1 MEIKFSYF
9 YTIVVKMRCFCLVI
23 VLLLL
28 TFQSEAQNLSRIDS
42 LKSQLA
48 HSSGEQKFSILNNLG
63 FEYRLS
69 SPDSTIYYCK
79 QAYELGKSLDVKRNL
94 SKPLSF
100 IGLASAYKGDY
111 KTSFEYH
118 QSAIRV
124 AEEQKDSIQLGY
136 CYNNFGRLFF
146 EQGDLTR
153 AYNNFIK
160 CYEIFENTNEVI
172 GKAYVARSLSN
183 LYKSQG
189 DYPKAL
195 TMSLRAYRLRRNI
208 GEPRPLISALTE
220 LGLVYGE
227 LKQKDSANAC
237 FRRADSL
244 ANKIKDQ
251 ISMAELKM
259 GWAEFLSNNDDI
271 NQADTLAHNAYWMV
285 VNAKNYRLLPR
296 VNLLMGQIH
305 YKLQQYDK
313 AMVYLKT
320 LLTLTS
326 EANLDLQRD
335 AHFYLSQIYERNG
348 EDDKATLHINRYLIL
363 KESLQSVE
371 LARQIE
377 KLQFQ
382 LEIEKKESENEI
394 LKANSARKD
403 AVVAQQR
410 LENIILIAV
419 VMFVSVVF
427 FVQYKNSKK
436 KREINKK
443 LEQQYAEIQTQK
455 QEIADQNEKLEK
467 RNHDL
472 SELNHEKDTLMNI
485 VAHDLKSPLNRIYGL
500 SDLVEVEGNLSNEQ
514 LKYLGLI
521 KDSTRSGLD
530 LIVDLLDV
538 NSLEVNREPHYSNF
552 NLSAFLH
559 DRVGAFDHYASVKE
573 IEIKLIER
581 NIDDISL
588 DQEYLS
594 RIMDNLISNAI
605 KFSPR
610 NSLVIISAERI
621 NGYYTI
627 EVKDHGPGF
636 SSNDKKYLYQK
647 FKKLTARPTAG
658 ETSNGLG
665 LAIVKILVDRLGG
678 SIQLNSTPGSGSE
691 FTISFPVFKE
701 VTV

>member
-1 MEIKFSYF
+1 M
-9 YTIVVKMRCFCLVI
+9 
-23 VLLLL
+23 VLLIL
-28 TFQSEAQNLSRIDS
+28 TIQSEAQNLSRIDS
-42 LKSQLA
+42 LKSELA
-48 HSSGEQKFSILNNLG
+48 RSSGEQKFSLLNDLG

-79 QAYELGKSLDVKRNL
+79 IAYELGKELKVKKNL

-111 KTSFEYH
+111 KTSFDYH
-118 QSAIRV
+118 QDAIRV
-124 AEEQKDSIQLGY
+124 AQEQQDSIQLGY

-160 CYEIFENTNEVI
+160 CQEIFEHTNEDI
-172 GKAYVARSLSN
+172 GKAYIARSLSN

-195 TMSLRAYRLRRNI
+195 AMSLQAYRLRLKI

-227 LKQKDSANAC
+227 LKKKDSANFA
-237 FRRADSL
+237 FKRADSL
-244 ANKIKDQ
+244 AYKIKDH
-251 ISMAELKM
+251 ISLAELKM
-259 GWAEFLSNNDDI
+259 GWAEFLSNNGDI

-285 VNAKNYRLLPR
+285 VNAQNYRLMPR
-296 VNLLMGQIH
+296 VHLLMGQVH
-305 YKLQQYDK
+305 YKLRQYDK
-313 AMVYLKT
+313 SMVYLKK
-320 LLTLTS
+320 LLTLLTS

-335 AHFYLSQIYERNG
+335 AHFYLSQIYEKNG
-348 EDDKATLHINRYLIL
+348 DDEKATLHINRYLIL

-382 LEIEKKESENEI
+382 LEIGKKESENEI
-394 LKANSARKD
+394 LKANGARD
-403 AVVAQQR
+403 NAIIAQQR

-419 VMFVSVVF
+419 VLFVSALF
-427 FVQYKNSKK
+427 FVQYRNSKK
-436 KREINKK
+436 KRETNEK
-443 LEQQYAEIQTQK
+443 LETQYSKIQQQK

-467 RNHDL
+467 RNHEL
-472 SELNHEKDTLMNI
+472 SDLNHEKDTLMNI
-485 VAHDLKSPLNRIYGL
+485 VAHDLKAPLNRIHGL
-500 SDLVEVEGNLSNEQ
+500 SELVEVEGNLSNEQ
-514 LKYLGLI
+514 IKYLGLI

-538 NSLEVNREPHYSNF
+538 NSLEVNREPRYSNF
-552 NLSAFLH
+552 NLSTFLR
-559 DRVGAFDHYASVKE
+559 DRVSAFGHYASVKE

-588 DQEYLS
+588 DQEYLA
-594 RIMDNLISNAI
+594 RIMDNLISNAV

-610 NSLVIISAERI
+610 NSLVIISAEKT
-621 NGYYTI
+621 NGMYVI

-636 SSNDKKYLYQK
+636 SLNDKKHLYQK
-647 FKKLTARPTAG
+647 FKKLSARPTAG

-665 LAIVKILVDRLGG
+665 LAIVKILVDRLDGR
-678 SIQLNSTPGSGSE
+678 IELKSTPGEGSE
-691 FTISFPVFKE
+691 FIISFPVLKE
-701 VTV
+701 VMV

>member
-1 MEIKFSYF
+1 
-9 YTIVVKMRCFCLVI
+9 MRCFWLVM
-23 VLLLL
+23 VLSLLA
-28 TFQSEAQNLSRIDS
+28 FQSEAQNLSKIDS
-42 LKSQLA
+42 LKSHVLS
-48 HSSGEQKFSILNNLG
+48 SSGARKFELLNALG

-79 QAYELGKSLDVKRNL
+79 QAYALGQELKLKKNL

-124 AEEQKDSIQLGY
+124 AEEQGDSIQLGY

-160 CYEIFENTNEVI
+160 CQEIFEHTNEDI
-172 GKAYVARSLSN
+172 GKAYIARSLSN

-189 DYPKAL
+189 DYTKAL
-195 TMSLRAYRLRRNI
+195 KMSLQAYHLRLKI

-227 LKQKDSANAC
+227 LKQKDSANIA
-237 FRRADSL
+237 FRKADSL
-244 ANKIKDQ
+244 AYKIRDE

-259 GWAEFLSNNDDI
+259 GWAEFLSNNGDI
-271 NQADTLAHNAYWMV
+271 DYADTLAHNAYWMV
-285 VNAKNYRLLPR
+285 VNANNYRLLPR

-313 AMVYLKT
+313 AMVYLKK
-320 LLTLTS
+320 LLTLTT

-348 EDDKATLHINRYLIL
+348 EDSKATLHINRYLIL

-371 LARQIE
+371 LARKIE

-382 LEIEKKESENEI
+382 LEIEKKESENEL
-394 LKANSARKD
+394 LKANNDSKN
-403 AVVAQQR
+403 AVVARQR

-419 VMFVSVVF
+419 VLFVSVLSF
-427 FVQYKNSKK
+427 IQYNNTKK
-436 KREINKK
+436 KRITNRK
-443 LEQQYAEIQTQK
+443 LEQQYAKNEIQK
-455 QEIADQNEKLEK
+455 REIAEQNEKLEK
-467 RNHDL
+467 RNHEL

-485 VAHDLKSPLNRIYGL
+485 VAHDLKSPLNRIHGL
-500 SDLVEVEGNLSNEQ
+500 SELVEVEGNLSNEQ

-538 NSLEVNREPHYSNF
+538 NSLEVNREPQYSNF
-552 NLSAFLH
+552 NLSAFLR
-559 DRVGAFDHYASVKE
+559 DRVSSFGHYASVKE

-581 NIDDISL
+581 DIDEISL

-594 RIMDNLISNAI
+594 RIMDNLISNAV

-610 NSLVIISAERI
+610 NSLVIISAEKA

-636 SSNDKKYLYQK
+636 SPNDKKYLYQK
-647 FKKLTARPTAG
+647 FKKLSARPTAG

-665 LAIVKILVDRLGG
+665 LAIVKILVDRMGG
-678 SIQLNSTPGSGSE
+678 SIDLNSTPGSGSE

>member
-1 MEIKFSYF
+1 M
-9 YTIVVKMRCFCLVI
+9 
-23 VLLLL
+23 LLFF
-28 TFQSEAQNLSRIDS
+28 TSGAQNLHKIDS
-42 LKSQLA
+42 LKSRLSEA
-48 HSSGEQKFSILNNLG
+48 SGEQKFSLLNDLG
-63 FEYRLS
+63 FEYRLFA
-69 SPDSTIYYCK
+69 PDSTIYYCK
-79 QAYELGKSLDVKRNL
+79 QAYELGKKLQVKKNL

-118 QSAIRV
+118 RDAIRV

-153 AYNNFIK
+153 AYDNFIK
-160 CYEIFENTNEVI
+160 CYEIFKNTNEDV
-172 GKAYVARSLSN
+172 GKAYIARSLSN

-195 TMSLRAYRLRRNI
+195 TMSLHAYRLREKI

-227 LKQKDSANAC
+227 LKKKDSANIC

-244 ANKIKDQ
+244 ADNIRDY
-251 ISMAELKM
+251 ISQAELRM
-259 GWAEFLSNNDDI
+259 GWAEFLSTNGDI
-271 NQADTLAHNAYWMV
+271 HEADTLAHNAYWMV
-285 VNAKNYRLLPR
+285 VNASNYRLLPR
-296 VNLLMGQIH
+296 VNLLMGQVH

-313 AMVYLKT
+313 AMVYLKAM
-320 LLTLTS
+320 LALTN

-335 AHFYLSQIYERNG
+335 AHFYLSQIYEKNG
-348 EDDKATLHINRYLIL
+348 NDERATLHINRYLIL

-394 LKANSARKD
+394 LKANNDRKD
-403 AVVAQQR
+403 AVVARQQ

-419 VMFVSVVF
+419 IAFVSALF
-427 FVQYKNSKK
+427 FVQYRNSKK

-443 LEQQYAEIQTQK
+443 LEQQYSEIQQQK
-455 QEIADQNEKLEK
+455 QEIAEQNEKLEK
-467 RNHDL
+467 RNHEL
-472 SELNHEKDTLMNI
+472 SDLNHEKDTLMNI
-485 VAHDLKSPLNRIYGL
+485 VAHDLKSPLNRIHGL
-500 SDLVEVEGNLSNEQ
+500 SDLVEVEGNLSKEQ
-514 LKYLGLI
+514 VKYLGLI

-538 NSLEVNREPHYSNF
+538 NSLEVNREPKYSNF
-552 NLSAFLH
+552 NLSSFLR
-559 DRVGAFDHYASVKE
+559 DRVGAFGHYASIKE

-581 NIDDISL
+581 NIDDISI
-588 DQEYLS
+588 DPEYLA
-594 RIMDNLISNAI
+594 RIMDNLISNAV

-610 NSLVIISAERI
+610 NSLVIISAEKT
-621 NGYYTI
+621 NGFYVI

-636 SSNDKKYLYQK
+636 STHDRKYLYQK
-647 FKKLTARPTAG
+647 FKKLSARPTAG

-665 LAIVKILVDRLGG
+665 LAIVKILVDRLDG
-678 SIQLNSTPGSGSE
+678 IIELNSTPGLGSE
-691 FTISFPVFKE
+691 FTISFPVLKE

>member
-1 MEIKFSYF
+1 VRGCWLFLVFMFL
-9 YTIVVKMRCFCLVI
+9 CF
-23 VLLLL
+23 
-28 TFQSEAQNLSRIDS
+28 TSGAQNLHRIDS
-42 LKSQLA
+42 LKSQLSRA
-48 HSSGEQKFSILNNLG
+48 SGEQKFSILNDLG

-69 SPDSTIYYCK
+69 APDSTIYYCK
-79 QAYELGKSLDVKRNL
+79 QAYELGKQLNVKKDL

-118 QSAIRV
+118 QNAIRV

-160 CYEIFENTNEVI
+160 CHEIFENTNEDV

-189 DYPKAL
+189 DYAKAL
-195 TMSLRAYRLRRNI
+195 KMSLHAYRLREKI
-208 GEPRPLISALTE
+208 GEPRPLISALNE

-227 LKQKDSANAC
+227 LKQKDSANIC
-237 FRRADSL
+237 FRRGDSI
-244 ANKIKDQ
+244 AYKINDN
-251 ISMAELKM
+251 ISLAELKI
-259 GWAEFLSNNDDI
+259 GWAEFLSNSGDI
-271 NQADTLAHNAYWMV
+271 HEADTLAHNAYWMV
-285 VNAKNYRLLPR
+285 VNASNYRLLPR
-296 VNLLMGQIH
+296 VNLLMGQVH

-313 AMVYLKT
+313 SMVYLKA
-320 LLTLTS
+320 LLAMTS

-335 AHFYLSQIYERNG
+335 AHFYLSQIYEKNG
-348 EDDKATLHINRYLIL
+348 NDERATLHINRYLIL

-394 LKANSARKD
+394 LKANSARNN
-403 AVVAQQR
+403 AIIAQQR
-410 LENIILIAV
+410 LENYILIV
-419 VMFVSVVF
+419 VVASVSVLF
-427 FVQYKNSKK
+427 FVQYRNSKK

-443 LEQQYAEIQTQK
+443 LEQQYAEIQKQK
-455 QEIADQNEKLEK
+455 QEIAEQNEKLEK
-467 RNHDL
+467 HNHEL

-485 VAHDLKSPLNRIYGL
+485 VAHDLKSPLNRIHGL
-500 SDLVEVEGNLSNEQ
+500 SDLVEVEGNLSKEQ
-514 LKYLGLI
+514 LKYVGLI

-538 NSLEVNREPHYSNF
+538 NSLEVNREPRYSNF
-552 NLSAFLH
+552 NLSSFLR
-559 DRVGAFDHYASVKE
+559 DRVGAFRHYASIKE

-588 DQEYLS
+588 DQEYLA
-594 RIMDNLISNAI
+594 RIMDNLISNAV

-610 NSLVIISAERI
+610 NSLVIISAEKT
-621 NGYYTI
+621 NGFYVI

-636 SSNDKKYLYQK
+636 SPNDKKYLYQK
-647 FKKLTARPTAG
+647 FKKLSARPTAG

-665 LAIVKILVDRLGG
+665 LAIVKILVDRLDG
-678 SIQLNSTPGSGSE
+678 IIELNSTPGLGSE
-691 FTISFPVFKE
+691 FTISFPVLKE
-701 VTV
+701 VMV

>member
-1 MEIKFSYF
+1 
-9 YTIVVKMRCFCLVI
+9 
-23 VLLLL
+23 
-28 TFQSEAQNLSRIDS
+28 
-42 LKSQLA
+42 
-48 HSSGEQKFSILNNLG
+48 
-63 FEYRLS
+63 
-69 SPDSTIYYCK
+69 
-79 QAYELGKSLDVKRNL
+79 
-94 SKPLSF
+94 
-100 IGLASAYKGDY
+100 
-111 KTSFEYH
+111 
-118 QSAIRV
+118 
-124 AEEQKDSIQLGY
+124 
-136 CYNNFGRLFF
+136 LFF

-160 CYEIFENTNEVI
+160 CYEIFENTNEDI

-189 DYPKAL
+189 DYAKAL
-195 TMSLRAYRLRRNI
+195 TMSLRAYQLRRKI

-227 LKQKDSANAC
+227 LKQKDSANGC
-237 FRRADSL
+237 FRKADSL
-244 ANKIKDQ
+244 ANKIKDK
-251 ISMAELKM
+251 ISMAELKL
-259 GWAEFLSNNDDI
+259 GWAEFLSNNGDI
-271 NQADTLAHNAYWMV
+271 NEADTLAHHAYGMV
-285 VNAKNYRLLPR
+285 VDASNYRLMPR
-296 VNLLMGQIH
+296 ANLLMGQIH

-313 AMVYLKT
+313 SMVYLKN
-320 LLTLTS
+320 LLAMTS

-335 AHFYLSQIYERNG
+335 AHFYLSQIYEKK
-348 EDDKATLHINRYLIL
+348 DDEQRATLHINRYLIL

-382 LEIEKKESENEI
+382 LEIEKKEGENEL
-394 LKANSARKD
+394 LKANNAHKD

-419 VMFVSVVF
+419 VFFVSALF
-427 FVQYKNSKK
+427 FVQYRNSKK
-436 KREINKK
+436 KREINEK
-443 LEQQYAEIQTQK
+443 LALQYDEIQTQK

-467 RNHDL
+467 RNHEL

-485 VAHDLKSPLNRIYGL
+485 VAHDLKSPLNRIHGL
-500 SDLVEVEGNLSNEQ
+500 SELVEVEGNLSNEQ
-514 LKYLGLI
+514 IKYLGLI

-538 NSLEVNREPHYSNF
+538 NSLEVNREPRYTNF

-559 DRVGAFDHYASVKE
+559 DRVSTFGHYASVKE

-581 NIDDISL
+581 NIDEISL
-588 DQEYLS
+588 DEEYLA
-594 RIMDNLISNAI
+594 RIMDNLISNAV

-610 NSLVIISAERI
+610 NSIVIISAEKT
-621 NGYYTI
+621 NGHYTI

-636 SSNDKKYLYQK
+636 SPNDKKFLYQK
-647 FKKLTARPTAG
+647 FKKLSARPTAG

-678 SIQLNSTPGSGSE
+678 SIELNSAPGSGSE
-691 FTISFPVFKE
+691 FTISFPVYKE
-701 VTV
+701 VAV

>member
-1 MEIKFSYF
+1 MH
-9 YTIVVKMRCFCLVI
+9 
-23 VLLLL
+23 
-28 TFQSEAQNLSRIDS
+28 RIDS
-42 LKSQLA
+42 LKSKLSQA
-48 HSSGEQKFSILNNLG
+48 TGEKRFSILNDLG

-69 SPDSTIYYCK
+69 SPDTTIYYCK
-79 QAYELGKSLDVKRNL
+79 QAYELGTALKVKKNL

-100 IGLASAYKGDY
+100 IGLAFAYKGDY

-118 QSAIRV
+118 QDAIRV

-160 CYEIFENTNEVI
+160 CYEIFENTNEDV
-172 GKAYVARSLSN
+172 GKAYIARSLSN

-189 DYPKAL
+189 DYAKAL
-195 TMSLRAYRLRRNI
+195 TMSLHAFRLREKI

-227 LKQKDSANAC
+227 LKQKDSANSC

-244 ANKIKDQ
+244 AYNIRDY
-251 ISMAELKM
+251 ISQAELKL
-259 GWAEFLSNNDDI
+259 GWAEFLSSNGDI
-271 NQADTLAHNAYWMV
+271 HQADTLAHNAYWMI
-285 VNAKNYRLLPR
+285 VNASNYRLLPR
-296 VNLLMGQIH
+296 VNLLMGQVH
-305 YKLQQYDK
+305 YKLHQYDK
-313 AMVYLKT
+313 AMVYLKN
-320 LLTLTS
+320 LLAMTS

-335 AHFYLSQIYERNG
+335 AHFYLSQIYENSG
-348 EDDKATLHINRYLIL
+348 NDEKSTQHINRYLIL

-382 LEIEKKESENEI
+382 LEIEKKESETE
-394 LKANSARKD
+394 LWKANSARND
-403 AVVAQQR
+403 AIIAQQR

-419 VMFVSVVF
+419 ITFVSALF
-427 FVQYKNSKK
+427 FVQYRNTKK
-436 KREINKK
+436 KREINEK
-443 LEQQYAEIQTQK
+443 LEQQYAEIQKQK
-455 QEIADQNEKLEK
+455 QEIAEQNEKLEK

-485 VAHDLKSPLNRIYGL
+485 VAHDLKSPLNRIHGL
-500 SDLVEVEGNLSNEQ
+500 SELIEVEGSLSNGQ
-514 LKYLGLI
+514 IKYLGLI

-538 NSLEVNREPHYSNF
+538 NSLEVNREPYYSNF
-552 NLSAFLH
+552 NLSTFLR
-559 DRVGAFDHYASVKE
+559 DRVGVFGHYASIKE
-573 IEIKLIER
+573 IEIKLIEGS
-581 NIDDISL
+581 IDDIFL
-588 DQEYLS
+588 DQEYLA
-594 RIMDNLISNAI
+594 RIMDNLISNAV

-610 NSLVIISAERI
+610 NSLIIISAEKT
-621 NGYYTI
+621 NGFYVI

-636 SSNDKKYLYQK
+636 SPGDKKFLYQK
-647 FKKLTARPTAG
+647 FKKLSARPTAG

-665 LAIVKILVDRLGG
+665 LAIVKILVDRLDGK
-678 SIQLNSTPGSGSE
+678 IELNSTPGQGSE
-691 FTISFPVFKE
+691 FIISFPVLKE
-701 VTV
+701 VIV

>member
-1 MEIKFSYF
+1 
-9 YTIVVKMRCFCLVI
+9 MRCFWLVMVI
-23 VLLLL
+23 FLLALS
-28 TFQSEAQNLSRIDS
+28 SEAQNLSKIDS
-42 LKSQLA
+42 LKSQLEN
-48 HSSGEQKFSILNNLG
+48 SSGEEKFELLNDLG

-79 QAYELGKSLDVKRNL
+79 QAYELGKQLHVKKNL

-118 QSAIRV
+118 QVAIRI

-160 CYEIFENTNEVI
+160 CQEIFENTSEDI

-195 TMSLRAYRLRRNI
+195 AMSLRAYRLRAKI
-208 GEPRPLISALTE
+208 GEPRALISALSE

-227 LKQKDSANAC
+227 LKQKDSANMC
-237 FRRADSL
+237 FKMADSM
-244 ANKIKDQ
+244 AYKIKDN
-251 ISMAELKM
+251 ISLAELKM
-259 GWAEFLSNNDDI
+259 GWAEFLSNNGDI
-271 NQADTLAHNAYWMV
+271 HEADTLAHNAYWMV
-285 VNAKNYRLLPR
+285 INAKNYRLQPR
-296 VNLLMGQIH
+296 VTLLMGQIH
-305 YKLQQYDK
+305 YKLQQYDQS
-313 AMVYLKT
+313 MEYLKK

-335 AHFYLSQIYERNG
+335 AHLYLSRIYERNG
-348 EDDKATLHINRYLIL
+348 ADDKATHHINRYLIL
-363 KESLQSVE
+363 KEALQSVE

-377 KLQFQ
+377 KLQFR

-394 LKANSARKD
+394 LKANNDRKD

-410 LENIILIAV
+410 LENIILFVAV
-419 VMFVSVVF
+419 LFVFALF
-427 FVQYKNSKK
+427 FIQYRNSKR
-436 KREINKK
+436 KREINEK

-455 QEIADQNEKLEK
+455 QEIAEQNEKLEK
-467 RNHDL
+467 RNHEL

-485 VAHDLKSPLNRIYGL
+485 VAHDLKSPLNRIHGL
-500 SDLVEVEGNLSNEQ
+500 SELVEVEGNLSHEQ
-514 LKYLGLI
+514 IKYLDLI
-521 KDSTRSGLD
+521 KDATRSGLD

-538 NSLEVNREPHYSNF
+538 NSLEVNREPQYSNF
-552 NLSAFLH
+552 NLSAFLR
-559 DRVGAFDHYASVKE
+559 DRVSAFGHYASVKE

-581 NIDDISL
+581 NIDEISL
-588 DQEYLS
+588 DREYLS

-610 NSLVIISAERI
+610 NSLVIISAEKI
-621 NGYYTI
+621 NGQYMI

-636 SSNDKKYLYQK
+636 SANDKKQLYQK
-647 FKKLTARPTAG
+647 FKKLSARPTAG

-678 SIQLNSTPGSGSE
+678 SIELNSAPGSGSE
-691 FTISFPVFKE
+691 FTIGFPVFKGIP
-701 VTV
+701 V

>member
-1 MEIKFSYF
+1 M
-9 YTIVVKMRCFCLVI
+9 
-23 VLLLL
+23 LLFF
-28 TFQSEAQNLSRIDS
+28 TSGAQNLHKIDS
-42 LKSQLA
+42 LKSRLSEA
-48 HSSGEQKFSILNNLG
+48 SGEQKFSLLNDLG

-69 SPDSTIYYCK
+69 APDSTIYYCK
-79 QAYELGKSLDVKRNL
+79 QAYELGKKLQVKKNL

-118 QSAIRV
+118 RDAIRV

-153 AYNNFIK
+153 AYDNFIK
-160 CYEIFENTNEVI
+160 CYEIFENTNEDV
-172 GKAYVARSLSN
+172 GKAYIARSLSN

-195 TMSLRAYRLRRNI
+195 TMSLHAYRLREKI

-227 LKQKDSANAC
+227 LKKKDSANIC

-244 ANKIKDQ
+244 ADNIRDY
-251 ISMAELKM
+251 ISQAELRM
-259 GWAEFLSNNDDI
+259 GWAEFLSTNGDI
-271 NQADTLAHNAYWMV
+271 HEADTLAHNAYWMV
-285 VNAKNYRLLPR
+285 VNASNYRLLPR
-296 VNLLMGQIH
+296 VNLLMGQVH

-313 AMVYLKT
+313 AMVYLKAM
-320 LLTLTS
+320 LALTN

-335 AHFYLSQIYERNG
+335 AHFYLSQIYEKNG
-348 EDDKATLHINRYLIL
+348 NDERATLHINRYLIL

-394 LKANSARKD
+394 LKANNDRKD
-403 AVVAQQR
+403 AVVARQQ

-419 VMFVSVVF
+419 IAFVSALF
-427 FVQYKNSKK
+427 FVQYRNSKK

-443 LEQQYAEIQTQK
+443 LEQQYSEIQQQK
-455 QEIADQNEKLEK
+455 QEIAEQNEKLEK
-467 RNHDL
+467 RNHEL
-472 SELNHEKDTLMNI
+472 SDLNHEKDTLMNI
-485 VAHDLKSPLNRIYGL
+485 VAHDLKSPLNRIHGL
-500 SDLVEVEGNLSNEQ
+500 SDLIEGEGNLSKEQ
-514 LKYLGLI
+514 VKYLGLI

-538 NSLEVNREPHYSNF
+538 NSLEVNREPKYSNF
-552 NLSAFLH
+552 NLSSFLR
-559 DRVGAFDHYASVKE
+559 DRVGAFGHYASIKE

-581 NIDDISL
+581 NIDDISI
-588 DQEYLS
+588 DREYLA
-594 RIMDNLISNAI
+594 RIMDNLISNAV

-610 NSLVIISAERI
+610 NSLVIISAEKT
-621 NGYYTI
+621 NGFYVI

-636 SSNDKKYLYQK
+636 STHDRKYLYQK
-647 FKKLTARPTAG
+647 FKKLSARPTAG

-665 LAIVKILVDRLGG
+665 LAIVKILVDRLDG
-678 SIQLNSTPGSGSE
+678 IIELNSTPGLGSE
-691 FTISFPVFKE
+691 FTISFPVLKE

>member
-1 MEIKFSYF
+1 
-9 YTIVVKMRCFCLVI
+9 MRGCWLLI

-28 TFQSEAQNLSRIDS
+28 SFTSGAQNLRLIDS
-42 LKSQLA
+42 LKSELSQA
-48 HSSGEQKFSILNNLG
+48 SGEKKFSILNNLG

-79 QAYELGKSLDVKRNL
+79 QAYELGKELKVKKNL

-100 IGLASAYKGDY
+100 IGLACAYKGDY

-118 QSAIRV
+118 QAAIRV
-124 AEEQKDSIQLGY
+124 AEEQKDSVQLGY

-160 CYEIFENTNEVI
+160 CQEIFEKTNEDV

-189 DYPKAL
+189 DYTKAL
-195 TMSLRAYRLRRNI
+195 TMSLRAYRLRVKI

-227 LKQKDSANAC
+227 LKQKDSANIC
-237 FRRADSL
+237 FKRGDSL
-244 ANKIKDQ
+244 AYSIKDY
-251 ISMAELKM
+251 ISLAELKM
-259 GWAEFLSNNDDI
+259 GWAEFLSTNGDI
-271 NQADTLAHNAYWMV
+271 HEADTLAHNAYWMV
-285 VNAKNYRLLPR
+285 VNASNYRLLPR
-296 VNLLMGQIH
+296 VNLLMGQVH

-313 AMVYLKT
+313 SMVYLKN
-320 LLTLTS
+320 LLAMTS

-348 EDDKATLHINRYLIL
+348 NDEKSTLHINRYLIL

-377 KLQFQ
+377 KLQFR

-394 LKANSARKD
+394 LKANSARND
-403 AVVAQQR
+403 AIIEQQR

-419 VMFVSVVF
+419 VTFVSALF
-427 FVQYKNSKK
+427 FIQYRNSKK
-436 KREINKK
+436 KREINEK
-443 LEQQYAEIQTQK
+443 LEQQYVEIQKQK
-455 QEIADQNEKLEK
+455 QEIAAQNEKLEK

-485 VAHDLKSPLNRIYGL
+485 VAHDLKSPLNRIHGL
-500 SDLVEVEGNLSNEQ
+500 SDLVEAEGGLSKEQ
-514 LKYLGLI
+514 KKYLELI

-538 NSLEVNREPHYSNF
+538 NSLEVNREPRYSNF
-552 NLSAFLH
+552 NLSTFLR
-559 DRVGAFDHYASVKE
+559 DRVGTFGHYASIKE
-573 IEIKLIER
+573 IEIKLVER

-588 DQEYLS
+588 DPEYLA

-610 NSLVIISAERI
+610 NSLIIISAEKT
-621 NGYYTI
+621 NGFYVI

-636 SSNDKKYLYQK
+636 SPNDKKHLYQK
-647 FKKLTARPTAG
+647 FKKLSARPTAG
-658 ETSNGLG
+658 ESSNGLG
-665 LAIVKILVDRLGG
+665 LAIVKILVDRLDG
-678 SIQLNSTPGSGSE
+678 IIELNSTPGLGSE
-691 FTISFPVFKE
+691 FTISFPVLKE
-701 VTV
+701 VAV

>member
-1 MEIKFSYF
+1 
-9 YTIVVKMRCFCLVI
+9 MRGCWLLI
-23 VLLLL
+23 VLMLLFF
-28 TFQSEAQNLSRIDS
+28 TSGAQNLHKIDS
-42 LKSQLA
+42 LKSRLA
-48 HSSGEQKFSILNNLG
+48 EASGEQKFSLLNDLG
-63 FEYRLS
+63 FEYRLFA
-69 SPDSTIYYCK
+69 PDSTIYYCK
-79 QAYELGKSLDVKRNL
+79 QAYELGKKLQVKKNL

-118 QSAIRV
+118 RDAIRV

-153 AYNNFIK
+153 AYDNFIK
-160 CYEIFENTNEVI
+160 CYEIFKNTNEDV
-172 GKAYVARSLSN
+172 GKAYIARSLSN

-195 TMSLRAYRLRRNI
+195 TMSLHAYRLREKI

-227 LKQKDSANAC
+227 LKKKDSANIC

-244 ANKIKDQ
+244 ADNIRDY
-251 ISMAELKM
+251 ISQAELRM
-259 GWAEFLSNNDDI
+259 GWAEFLSTNGDI
-271 NQADTLAHNAYWMV
+271 HEADTLAHNAYWMV
-285 VNAKNYRLLPR
+285 VNASNYRLLPR
-296 VNLLMGQIH
+296 VNLLMGQVH

-313 AMVYLKT
+313 AMVYLKAM
-320 LLTLTS
+320 LALTN

-335 AHFYLSQIYERNG
+335 AHFYLSQIYEKNG
-348 EDDKATLHINRYLIL
+348 NDERATLHINRYLIL

-394 LKANSARKD
+394 LKANNDRKD
-403 AVVAQQR
+403 AVVARQQ

-419 VMFVSVVF
+419 IAFVSALF
-427 FVQYKNSKK
+427 FVQYRNSKK

-443 LEQQYAEIQTQK
+443 LEQQYSEIQQQK
-455 QEIADQNEKLEK
+455 QEIAEQNEKLEK
-467 RNHDL
+467 RNHEL
-472 SELNHEKDTLMNI
+472 SDLNHEKDTLMNI
-485 VAHDLKSPLNRIYGL
+485 VAHDLKSPLNRIHGL
-500 SDLVEVEGNLSNEQ
+500 SDLVEVEGNLSKEQ
-514 LKYLGLI
+514 VKYLGLI

-538 NSLEVNREPHYSNF
+538 NSLEVNREPKYSNF
-552 NLSAFLH
+552 NLSSFLR
-559 DRVGAFDHYASVKE
+559 DRVGAFGHYASIKE

-581 NIDDISL
+581 NIDDISI
-588 DQEYLS
+588 DPEYLA
-594 RIMDNLISNAI
+594 RIMDNLISNAV

-610 NSLVIISAERI
+610 NSLVIISAEKT
-621 NGYYTI
+621 NGFYVI

-636 SSNDKKYLYQK
+636 STHDRKYLYQK
-647 FKKLTARPTAG
+647 FKKLSARPTAG

-665 LAIVKILVDRLGG
+665 LAIVKILVDRLDG
-678 SIQLNSTPGSGSE
+678 IIELNSTPGLGSE
-691 FTISFPVFKE
+691 FTISFPVLKE